1 MLRGTITVV
10 TQGGNEYHYLFLPAQ
25 ELFYLLDS
33 MDSTGRGGVVT
44 TQSLAVELQ
53 AGGLTQEHV
62 EYVSGIRTLH
72 GVVHG
77 E

>member
-1 MLRGTITVV
+1 ML
-10 TQGGNEYHYLFLPAQ
+10 LLLLLLQ

-44 TQSLAVELQ
+44 TDSLSVELQ

-62 EYVSGIRTLH
+62 VYVSLLELFT
-72 GVVHG
+72 VD
-77 E
+77 

>member
-1 MLRGTITVV
+1 M
-10 TQGGNEYHYLFLPAQ
+10 Q

-62 EYVSGIRTLH
+62 EYVSYCTTQHMNGD
-72 GVVHG
+72 
-77 E
+77 

>member
-1 MLRGTITVV
+1 M
-10 TQGGNEYHYLFLPAQ
+10 Q

-62 EYVSGIRTLH
+62 EYVSYCTTQHMEWGLVLSCTVH
-72 GVVHG
+72 VCGVDHCS
-77 E
+77 

>member
-1 MLRGTITVV
+1 
-10 TQGGNEYHYLFLPAQ
+10 
-25 ELFYLLDS
+25 

-62 EYVSGIRTLH
+62 EYVSGSTCGIHEWEHVEYMSGSMWNTRVGACGIHEWEHMWNT
-72 GVVHG
+72 
-77 E
+77 